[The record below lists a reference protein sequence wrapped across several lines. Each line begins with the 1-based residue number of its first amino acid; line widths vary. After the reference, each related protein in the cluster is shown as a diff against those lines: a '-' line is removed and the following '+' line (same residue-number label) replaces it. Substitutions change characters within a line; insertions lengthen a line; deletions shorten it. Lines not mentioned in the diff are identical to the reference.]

1 MTAKT
6 CARKEESYMKIAV
19 IGAGY
24 VGLSVAVMLAKKNRV
39 EIVDILPEKVDAV
52 NKKKFPYPGSAY

>member
-1 MTAKT
+1 
-6 CARKEESYMKIAV
+6 MKIAV